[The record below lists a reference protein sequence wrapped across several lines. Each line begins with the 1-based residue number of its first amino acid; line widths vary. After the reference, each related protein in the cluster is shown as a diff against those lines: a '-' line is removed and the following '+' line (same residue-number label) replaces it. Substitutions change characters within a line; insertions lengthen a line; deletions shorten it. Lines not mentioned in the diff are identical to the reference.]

1 MGYLNVITLSDAK
14 LYLRVDDTLT
24 EDDTQITRMIEGAL
38 SFIEKWTNVLVFDRL
53 KMYRLIDGCIR
64 VYDYPI
70 NQLVDPVDAT
80 SERMTLYT
88 TFAYGSNNSDLSL
101 NVGFTN
107 PADIPPELIDV
118 AFELIDL
125 MYYEHETGKSFRKDM
140 SSLSIDML
148 NQNKRFI
155 L

>member
-1 MGYLNVITLSDAK
+1 MSYLNVIPLSEAK

-24 EDDTQITRMIEGAL
+24 EDDTQITRMIQGAL
-38 SFIEKWTNVLVFDRL
+38 SFVEKWTNVLMFDRL
-53 KMYRLIDGCIR
+53 KVYRLIDGCIR

-70 NQLVDPVDAT
+70 NSVIDPIDAT
-80 SERMTLYT
+80 VDKMTLYS
-88 TFAYGSNNSDLSL
+88 TFNYGFVNSDLSL
-101 NVGFTN
+101 NVGFVD
-107 PADIPPELIDV
+107 PSEIPQELIDV
-118 AFELIDL
+118 AFEIIDIL
-125 MYYEHETGKSFRKDM
+125 YYEHETGKKVSQDL

>member
-1 MGYLNVITLSDAK
+1 MSYLNVIPLSEAK

-38 SFIEKWTNVLVFDRL
+38 SFIEKWTNLIMFDRL
-53 KMYRLIDGCIR
+53 KTYRIIDGCVR

-70 NQLVDPVDAT
+70 NAVIDPIEAT
-80 SERMTLYT
+80 SIRKTLYSNFTYGT
-88 TFAYGSNNSDLSL
+88 TNSDLSL
-101 NVGFTN
+101 NVGFTD
-107 PADIPPELIDV
+107 PANIPPELLDV
-118 AFELIDL
+118 AFEVIDL
-125 MYYEHETGKSFRKDM
+125 MYYEHETGKSYRKDL